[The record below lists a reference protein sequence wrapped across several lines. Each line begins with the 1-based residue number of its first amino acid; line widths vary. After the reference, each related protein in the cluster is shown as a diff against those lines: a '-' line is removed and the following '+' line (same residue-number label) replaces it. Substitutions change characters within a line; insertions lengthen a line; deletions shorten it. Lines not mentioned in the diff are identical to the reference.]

1 MLKRRFFSLLKTIS
15 HFRAM
20 DKSTIQTH
28 IREHHEAFIQTLEQ
42 LSDEAFLFVKD
53 GKWSAGQQ
61 LDHIIKSISPVI
73 MVFGLPKFIP
83 RLLYGHPNRA
93 SRSYEQ
99 VVVDYQLLL
108 DNGAKAT
115 GKYVPR
121 EVPLAF
127 RQRRIE
133 KLIKATELLAKNM
146 NAYSEEQLDQYQVPH
161 PLLGKM
167 TIRELL
173 YFTIY
178 HVQVHNK
185 SVKTVTQGL

>member
-1 MLKRRFFSLLKTIS
+1 MN
-15 HFRAM
+15 
-20 DKSTIQTH
+20 KSEIQEQL
-28 IREHHEAFIQTLEQ
+28 RQHHAAFAHTVEQ
-42 LSDEAFLFVKD
+42 LSDEAFLFTKN
-53 GKWSAGQQ
+53 GKWSAGEQ

-73 MVFGLPKFIP
+73 MVFGLPKFVP

-99 VVVDYQLLL
+99 VAIDYQQLL

-115 GKYVPR
+115 GKYIPR
-121 EVPLAF
+121 EVPIAF
-127 RQRRIE
+127 RQRRTE
-133 KLIKATELLAKNM
+133 KLKKASELLAKNL
-146 NAYSEEQLDQYQVPH
+146 NAYAEAQLDQYQVPH

-178 HVQVHNK
+178 HVQLHNK
-185 SVKTVTQGL
+185 SVKELTGGL

>member
-1 MLKRRFFSLLKTIS
+1 MNKPEIQKQIS
-15 HFRAM
+15 
-20 DKSTIQTH
+20 
-28 IREHHEAFIQTLEQ
+28 EHHTAFVQTLKQ
-42 LSDEAFLFVKD
+42 LSDEAFLFTKD

-99 VVVDYQLLL
+99 VVADYEHLLK
-108 DNGAKAT
+108 NGAKAT
-115 GKYVPR
+115 GKYIPR
-121 EVPLAF
+121 EVPIKF
-127 RQRRIE
+127 RQRRME
-133 KLIKATELLAKNM
+133 KLKKATELLAKNI
-146 NAYSEEQLDQYQVPH
+146 NAYSEEQLDHYQVPH

-178 HVQVHNK
+178 HVQIHNQ
-185 SVKTVTQGL
+185 SVKALTKGL